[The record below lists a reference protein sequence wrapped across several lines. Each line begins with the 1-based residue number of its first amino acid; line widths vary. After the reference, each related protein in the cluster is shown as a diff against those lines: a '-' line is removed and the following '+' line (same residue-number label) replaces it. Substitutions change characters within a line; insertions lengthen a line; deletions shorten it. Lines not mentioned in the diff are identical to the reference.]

1 MLFVVSVILRASP
14 WLMRRSE
21 LESGDCPASRK
32 ALATR
37 PVLLQTP
44 TPSYPS
50 PSPDNENEKRNA
62 PMFIERVLDM
72 TGGW

>member
-1 MLFVVSVILRASP
+1 MLFVVSVILRVSP
-14 WLMRRSE
+14 WMLRGSE
-21 LESGDCPASRK
+21 LESGDCSASRE

-50 PSPDNENEKRNA
+50 PSPDNENERRNA
-62 PMFIERVLDM
+62 PRFIERGLDM
-72 TGGW
+72 TEGR